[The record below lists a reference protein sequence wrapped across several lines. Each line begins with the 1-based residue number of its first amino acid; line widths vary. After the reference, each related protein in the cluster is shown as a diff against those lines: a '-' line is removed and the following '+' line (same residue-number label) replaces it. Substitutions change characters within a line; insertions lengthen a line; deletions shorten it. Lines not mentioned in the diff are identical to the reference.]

1 MIELHTGTSIIGALS
16 VAKRKSIKIKIGR
29 NHQSKKPFYNSS
41 CLILNY
47 WSQHMSVESRKILWR
62 YSMEL
67 FGEWNELLKQ
77 VNS

>member
-16 VAKRKSIKIKIGR
+16 DAKRKSIKIKIGR

-47 WSQHMSVESRKILWR
+47 
-62 YSMEL
+62 
-67 FGEWNELLKQ
+67 
-77 VNS
+77 